1 MEGEDDIVELDRI
14 DTGGMFVKIVI
25 LEKSRKRKLR
35 GFSIKI
41 KKNMK
46 NLDWFNEVQ
55 ANVETTVERE
65 TNNIQA
71 EKVKVESDDTEKL

>member
-1 MEGEDDIVELDRI
+1 
-14 DTGGMFVKIVI
+14 
-25 LEKSRKRKLR
+25 
-35 GFSIKI
+35 
-41 KKNMK
+41 MK

-71 EKVKVESDDTEKL
+71 EKVKVESDDTEK

>member
-35 GFSIKI
+35 GFFIKI
-41 KKNMK
+41 KKK
-46 NLDWFNEVQ
+46 HEKPGLVQ
-55 ANVETTVERE
+55 
-65 TNNIQA
+65 
-71 EKVKVESDDTEKL
+71 